1 MEWLMVMIETEEIR
15 EVKTNA
21 QVGTK
26 DKEEGWCVEGEEVV
40 AAGVGGFCCLC
51 CLCSRTSLRLSF
63 FLIAHHDDMP
73 SSFSCFCCCV
83 GSCFFGVDVVCR
95 CKCNSSVFALINS
108 P

>member
-40 AAGVGGFCCLC
+40 AAGIGGFCCLC

-73 SSFSCFCCCV
+73 SSFSCFVAV
-83 GSCFFGVDVVCR
+83 GVV
-95 CKCNSSVFALINS
+95 VFLESMLFAVASATVLFLH
-108 P
+108 

>member
-40 AAGVGGFCCLC
+40 AAGVGVCCLC
-51 CLCSRTSLRLSF
+51 FRSLC
-63 FLIAHHDDMP
+63 
-73 SSFSCFCCCV
+73 
-83 GSCFFGVDVVCR
+83 
-95 CKCNSSVFALINS
+95 
-108 P
+108 